1 MFFSSDVEKKQQT
14 LSYNCFY
21 LQSWCH
27 HSRSDL
33 LMVTLM
39 ANDGL
44 NQLTS
49 ALKHEWLDDLKTR
62 SLTETFSGIVSEYL
76 PAHYYKYVIR
86 K

>member
-1 MFFSSDVEKKQQT
+1 MFFSLDQIMKLLHTIVS
-14 LSYNCFY
+14 Y
-21 LQSWCH
+21 LQNWCH

-33 LMVTLM
+33 LTVTLT